1 MIALPPIR
9 KRADWEDRWSAAE
22 TPNRALD
29 LEIAKAFGKATPD
42 YQVSSFSVTGIISG
56 DGVGG
61 YGNPFVER
69 YSEDVS
75 AMIRLVE
82 EKRPEAM
89 WLTNRRPGWYR
100 ATIYPFLDGEAFL
113 PAVALA
119 IALRLELERVW

>member
-1 MIALPPIR
+1 MIALPEIR
-9 KRADWEDRWSAAE
+9 KRAEWEERWTFAE
-22 TPNRALD
+22 TPSRELD
-29 LEIAKAFGKATPD
+29 LEIAKAFGKATED
-42 YQVSSFSVTGIISG
+42 YRVSRHSVTGIISG

-82 EKRPEAM
+82 EMRPEAM
-89 WLTNRRPGWYR
+89 WLTNKRPGGYR
-100 ATIYPFLDGEAFL
+100 ATLYPFVDGEAQL

-119 IALRLELERVW
+119 IALRLDLERVS